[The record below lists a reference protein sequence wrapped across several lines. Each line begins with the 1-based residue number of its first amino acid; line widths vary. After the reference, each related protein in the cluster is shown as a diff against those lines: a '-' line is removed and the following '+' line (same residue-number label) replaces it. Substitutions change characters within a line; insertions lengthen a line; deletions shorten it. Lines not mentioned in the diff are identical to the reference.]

1 MSTPRHSPR
10 LPIQYFLRRRGD
22 HGLAY
27 IHPVPLSI
35 LLLHAR
41 LRLLLRA
48 GAMCHHLAIQAGKSP
63 VDYMRVHRELTRNL
77 ASTARPR
84 VPQEP
89 EGQDR
94 GDRRRAYW
102 SLQRSPCDSP
112 RI

>member
-1 MSTPRHSPR
+1 MASHTVTQYLSPAYWFTLVFDFFYVLVQRVIIWLFKPVSPR
-10 LPIQYFLRRRGD
+10 
-22 HGLAY
+22 
-27 IHPVPLSI
+27 
-35 LLLHAR
+35 
-41 LRLLLRA
+41 
-48 GAMCHHLAIQAGKSP
+48 
-63 VDYMRVHRELTRNL
+63 VDYMRVHRELTRNS

-102 SLQRSPCDSP
+102 SLQCSPCDSP